1 MYEKTLRAIG
11 ATKNFDHSCKERE
24 YWNLDH
30 VLEDDFY
37 RVRDCVPF
45 ENLLSGFRYGGFIV
59 YLDKP
64 KESAKNDI
72 SSLIAAAPELLA
84 SLETI
89 TKWGESAGFGNGKR
103 SKQWTM
109 FETARAAIAKAR
121 GES

>member
-72 SSLIAAAPELLA
+72 SSLIAAAPEMFALLEECEKHMIISTQA
-84 SLETI
+84 DMIRLDQI
-89 TKWGESAGFGNGKR
+89 
-103 SKQWTM
+103 
-109 FETARAAIAKAR
+109 RAAIAKAR
-121 GES
+121 GEA